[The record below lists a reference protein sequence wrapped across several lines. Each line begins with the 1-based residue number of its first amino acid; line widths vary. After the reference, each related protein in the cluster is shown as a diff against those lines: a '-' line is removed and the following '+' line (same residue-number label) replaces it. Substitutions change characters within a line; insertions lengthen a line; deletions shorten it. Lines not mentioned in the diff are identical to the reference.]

1 MAHDQEVVGFN
12 PITEYWMDVRDIA
25 YINENTPNFRKLSTD
40 TIGCDGSKKVDT
52 CCGRYPSNHIIMDF
66 ITANE

>member
-25 YINENTPNFRKLSTD
+25 YINEIKVAKLRTPF
-40 TIGCDGSKKVDT
+40 
-52 CCGRYPSNHIIMDF
+52 F
-66 ITANE
+66 